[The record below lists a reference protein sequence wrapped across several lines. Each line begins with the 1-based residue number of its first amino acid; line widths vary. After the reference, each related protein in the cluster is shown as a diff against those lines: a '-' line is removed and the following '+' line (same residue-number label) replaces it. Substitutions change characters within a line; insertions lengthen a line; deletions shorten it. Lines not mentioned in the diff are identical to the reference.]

1 MRNPF
6 RKKKSDGVGIASYSG
21 IVRSV
26 ATRDHRRFA
35 WLRHRWIWFV
45 AAVVVLLG
53 GIAGYAV
60 WYYYD
65 LQGDV
70 QVRIPPVQEEPDE
83 ARPFNVLLVG
93 SDSRRG
99 LTEEEQQR
107 LGADDVDPT
116 TGEPISGS
124 RADTLIFAHIDPE
137 TSKVTMVQFPR
148 DLYVPLSTGGKNK
161 INSALLEGRAS
172 LVETVEDIT
181 GLEIN
186 NYAEVNIAGFR
197 DLVNAIDG
205 VDVCVPEPIP
215 FDKQTGLEV
224 TPDEVGMVH
233 FNGDDALRFVRS
245 RKVFTEGEAIGDF
258 ARIQNQQMFLAAA
271 ISKVTSPKTILNF
284 GKLRAIKDVGGRNLR
299 IDDHTNLVEL
309 YRLLK
314 RFRAFDPANYE
325 AYTAPDVG
333 FAENEAGSVVL
344 PDDATMD
351 AMFDAIA
358 NNGSPADMSN
368 VPRGVDPAEIRV
380 GVYNGLNHDK
390 VVARPAREELESATE
405 LEGAGVDVVETL
417 NAPREG
423 LRDTVIRYE
432 RANLRMA
439 EFIAAALPGAELKEG
454 DTPLGIDV
462 QVIVGKHFETQRV
475 LRIEPIDLPVPGDL
489 PEVCRD

>member
-6 RKKKSDGVGIASYSG
+6 RRKKSDNIGIASYSG

-26 ATRDHRRFA
+26 ATRDRRRFG
-35 WLRHRWIWFV
+35 WLRYRWLWV
-45 AAVVVLLG
+45 VTAVVVLIG
-53 GIAGYAV
+53 GIGGFAL

-83 ARPFNVLLVG
+83 AKPFNVLLVG

-116 TGEPISGS
+116 TGEAISGS

-137 TSKVTMVQFPR
+137 TNKVTMVQFPR
-148 DLYVPLSTGGKNK
+148 DLYVPVATGGKEK
-161 INSALLEGRAS
+161 INSALLEGRAT
-172 LVETVEDIT
+172 LVETVEDLT

-197 DLVNAIDG
+197 DLIDAIDG
-205 VDVCVPEPIP
+205 VDVCIPEPIP
-215 FDKQTGLEV
+215 FDEQTGLVV
-224 TPDEVGMVH
+224 TPDDVGMVH

-258 ARIQNQQMFLAAA
+258 ARIQNQQKFLAAA
-271 ISKVTSPKTILNF
+271 ISKVTSPNTFLSF
-284 GKLRAIKDVGGRNLR
+284 GKLRAIKDVGGRNLN
-299 IDDHTNLVEL
+299 IDDHTTLIEL

-325 AYTAPDVG
+325 AYTAPNLGPGEVDG
-333 FAENEAGSVVL
+333 ASIVL

-358 NNGSPADMSN
+358 DNGSPADMSN
-368 VPRGVDPAEIRV
+368 VPRGIDPSQIRV

-390 VVARPAREELESATE
+390 VVAKPASHELEEATE
-405 LEGAGVDVVETL
+405 LDGAFVDVVETL
-417 NAPREG
+417 NASRER
-423 LRDTVIRYE
+423 LRNTVIRYE
-432 RANLRMA
+432 RANRMMA
-439 EFIAAALPGAELKEG
+439 EFVAAALPGAELKDG

-462 QVIVGKHFETQRV
+462 QVIVGKRFETQRV

-489 PEVCRD
+489 PGVCRD